1 MKTLLIY
8 DRQPIIRLG
17 LKLLVEQHYPLANV
31 HEIRSVKELSVFGAP
46 GDVSVILFGLDP
58 ECERVNPRI
67 FKRIKEKF
75 SKSALV
81 LYADNIHHF
90 QVLSYF
96 RQGITAYVAKRAGE
110 EELLSCL
117 LYVMDNKRYI
127 SSRVRDLLINDL
139 NER

>member
-17 LKLLVEQHYPLANV
+17 LKLLMEQHYPLANV

-46 GDVSVILFGLDP
+46 GDVSVILLGLDP
-58 ECERVNPRI
+58 ESERVNPRI

-81 LYADNIHHF
+81 LYADNIHHS